1 MATFDR
7 KDLNR
12 RMQGAL
18 NVFNDDLKG
27 LRTGRA
33 SVGLLEPV
41 TVDAYGSQMPL
52 TQVATLS
59 APEARLLTV
68 QVWDKSV
75 VAAVELAIR
84 DGNLGLNPIAE
95 GQMIR
100 VPIPEL
106 TEDRRKELVKVAHK
120 YAEQT
125 RVAIRNVRRDG
136 MEVLKRQEKGG
147 EISQDEHRD
156 ISVEVQ
162 TLTDKH
168 IAHVAE
174 MLGTKEQEIL
184 QV

>member
-1 MATFDR
+1 MATFDL

-52 TQVATLS
+52 TQLATLS

-162 TLTDKH
+162 TLTDEH
-168 IAHVAE
+168 IANVAE
-174 MLGTKEQEIL
+174 MLGNKEQEIL

>member
-59 APEARLLTV
+59 APEPRLLTV

-162 TLTDKH
+162 TLTDEH

-174 MLGTKEQEIL
+174 MLGNKEQEIL

>member
-1 MATFDR
+1 MAGFDL
-7 KDLNR
+7 KDLTR

-18 NVFNDDLKG
+18 SVLGDDLTG

-33 SVGLLEPV
+33 SVGLLEPLM
-41 TVDAYGSQMPL
+41 VDAYGSQMPL
-52 TQVATLS
+52 TQLATLS

-156 ISVEVQ
+156 TSVEVQ
-162 TLTDKH
+162 TLTDEH
-168 IAHVAE
+168 IANVAE
-174 MLGTKEQEIL
+174 MLGNKEQEIL

>member
-156 ISVEVQ
+156 ISADVQ
-162 TLTDKH
+162 TLTDEH
-168 IAHVAE
+168 IARVAE
-174 MLGTKEQEIL
+174 MLGNKEQEIL

>member
-1 MATFDR
+1 
-7 KDLNR
+7 
-12 RMQGAL
+12 
-18 NVFNDDLKG
+18 
-27 LRTGRA
+27 
-33 SVGLLEPV
+33 
-41 TVDAYGSQMPL
+41 
-52 TQVATLS
+52 
-59 APEARLLTV
+59 
-68 QVWDKSV
+68 
-75 VAAVELAIR
+75 
-84 DGNLGLNPIAE
+84 
-95 GQMIR
+95 MIR

-156 ISVEVQ
+156 ISAEVQ
-162 TLTDKH
+162 TLTDEH

-174 MLGTKEQEIL
+174 MLGSKEQEIL

>member
-52 TQVATLS
+52 TQIATLS
-59 APEARLLTV
+59 APEPRLLTV

-156 ISVEVQ
+156 ISAEVQ
-162 TLTDKH
+162 TLTDEH

-174 MLGTKEQEIL
+174 MLDNKEQEIL

>member
-1 MATFDR
+1 MATFDL

-59 APEARLLTV
+59 APEPRLLTV

-136 MEVLKRQEKGG
+136 MEVLKRQEKVVKYHRMNT
-147 EISQDEHRD
+147 EIYLPKYKLLRMS
-156 ISVEVQ
+156 
-162 TLTDKH
+162 T
-168 IAHVAE
+168 
-174 MLGTKEQEIL
+174 
-184 QV
+184 

>member
-52 TQVATLS
+52 TQLATLS

-84 DGNLGLNPIAE
+84 DGNLGLNPIA
-95 GQMIR
+95 
-100 VPIPEL
+100 
-106 TEDRRKELVKVAHK
+106 
-120 YAEQT
+120 
-125 RVAIRNVRRDG
+125 
-136 MEVLKRQEKGG
+136 
-147 EISQDEHRD
+147 
-156 ISVEVQ
+156 
-162 TLTDKH
+162 
-168 IAHVAE
+168 
-174 MLGTKEQEIL
+174 
-184 QV
+184 

>member
-1 MATFDR
+1 MATFNL
-7 KDLNR
+7 KDLKR

-18 NVFNDDLKG
+18 NVFKDDLKG

-52 TQVATLS
+52 TQLATLS
-59 APEARLLTV
+59 APEPRLLTV

-75 VAAVELAIR
+75 VPAVELAIR

-136 MEVLKRQEKGG
+136 MEVLKRQEKDG

-162 TLTDKH
+162 NLTDEH
-168 IAHVAE
+168 IANVAE
-174 MLGTKEQEIL
+174 MLGNKEQEIL